1 MVGYVHVRLFV
12 PTTCADILVLFSL
25 CCSFDMAAF
34 AKKGSALVKE
44 KREQAERPC
53 AKATAKLAA
62 SGGTVRLSA
71 TSGVKDEE
79 AEAEGA
85 SSFLCVLFGFELD
98 AHESVHGTAVHLQQQ
113 LRQEQRTVQ
122 KKIIKGIPSLRAI

>member
-1 MVGYVHVRLFV
+1 MASTSSSALLATARPGNRHWKMVGYVHVRLFV

-53 AKATAKLAA
+53 AKAAAKLAV
-62 SGGTVRLSA
+62 SGGTAL
-71 TSGVKDEE
+71 GNIW
-79 AEAEGA
+79 GQ
-85 SSFLCVLFGFELD
+85 G
-98 AHESVHGTAVHLQQQ
+98 
-113 LRQEQRTVQ
+113 
-122 KKIIKGIPSLRAI
+122 